1 MQQQNPQ
8 QTPPQL
14 LFLGLTTSRRADWEK
29 YLAEPKATRSSKP
42 ESVAKEIAEKQQKQA
57 ELSQFWPVA
66 ATVGSCVILDQHG
79 NEVFSGSGGF
89 GVPEGS
95 VSHTALSM
103 LGRLLATGSDKI
115 AAEPTLYDMGVRLFG
130 LGIRDRLRI
139 MALDALRYIS
149 QGTAEDAR
157 YMIPVGLWTHKAFEA
172 APWVDPYEILVPSEL
187 RGDIPWDSLAEFLNI
202 PVTPGI
208 DLDADAKNQAE
219 MARLLTLRGGLVC
232 Q

>member
-8 QTPPQL
+8 PTRQL
-14 LFLGLTTSRRADWEK
+14 LFLGLTTSRRADWQK

-42 ESVAKEIAEKQQKQA
+42 ESVAKEIAEKREKQA

-66 ATVGSCVILDQHG
+66 ATVGSCVILDQNG
-79 NEVFSGSGGF
+79 DEVFASSGGF

-95 VSHTALSM
+95 VSYTALST
-103 LGRLLATGSDKI
+103 LARLLATGGDKI
-115 AAEPTLYDMGVRLFG
+115 AAEPTLYDMGIRLFG

-139 MALDALRYIS
+139 MALDALRFIS
-149 QGTAEDAR
+149 QGTPADER

-172 APWVDPYEILVPSEL
+172 APWCDPYEILVPSEL
-187 RGDIPWDSLAEFLNI
+187 RHDIPWDSLAEYLNI
-202 PVTPGI
+202 PVPQGV
-208 DLDADAKNQAE
+208 DLDADAKHQAE